1 MVQPTLHPGF
11 SLEGVTNTVNN
22 PEEFAQMDPGEIL
35 ALWARLMAEMRRR
48 GIIRNNNNPLGDFAE
63 DLVCRSLGLQIA
75 QNQAQQGFDATD
87 AQKVRYQI
95 KSRRTLANAAN
106 FSTIKVYEDHLFDQL
121 ILVMF
126 NLEFQPTR
134 AAMIPYRLVPQIC
147 NWNNANNGLVP
158 RMPPQTLQ
166 IEGVVDILP
175 QLRGH

>member
-1 MVQPTLHPGF
+1 M
-11 SLEGVTNTVNN
+11 NN
-22 PEEFAQMDPGEIL
+22 PEEFAQMDPGELL

-63 DLVCRSLGLQIA
+63 DLVCRSLELQIA

-87 AQKVRYQI
+87 AQEGRYQI
-95 KSRRTLANAAN
+95 KSRRTLANAAT
-106 FSTIKVYEDHLFDQL
+106 FSTIRDYEEHLFDQL

-147 NWNNANNGLVP
+147 NWNNANNGLIP
-158 RMPPQTLQ
+158 RMTPQTLQTLQ

-175 QLRGH
+175 RLRGH

>member
-1 MVQPTLHPGF
+1 M
-11 SLEGVTNTVNN
+11 NN

-87 AQKVRYQI
+87 AQGGRHQI
-95 KSRRTLANAAN
+95 KSRRTLANAAT
-106 FSTIKVYEDHLFDQL
+106 FSTIRDYEEHLFDQL

-147 NWNNANNGLVP
+147 NWNNANNGLIP
-158 RMPPQTLQ
+158 RMTPKRSKLKGWSTSSPGC
-166 IEGVVDILP
+166 EGISRNSCGTFVLDRHP
-175 QLRGH
+175 F